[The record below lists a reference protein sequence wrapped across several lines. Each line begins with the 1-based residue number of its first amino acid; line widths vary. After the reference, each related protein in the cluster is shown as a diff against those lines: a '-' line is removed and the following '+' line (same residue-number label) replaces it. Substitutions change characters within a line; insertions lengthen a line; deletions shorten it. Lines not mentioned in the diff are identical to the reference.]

1 MPDLN
6 YTIDN
11 SFTLEVILISDIL
24 KLHQSRVPKI
34 KCFQESDLAPI
45 WIRRSCRPHVIGTSL
60 SVHLPLSGE
69 SNAAKNKSI
78 ALV

>member
-24 KLHQSRVPKI
+24 KLHQSRVLKI
-34 KCFQESDLAPI
+34 KCLKESDLAPI
-45 WIRRSCRPHVIGTSL
+45 WTQRSCKPHVISPSL
-60 SVHLPLSGE
+60 PIHTPL
-69 SNAAKNKSI
+69 
-78 ALV
+78 